1 LGSAKISPLLYLPM
15 DNSYFSLKFTHTIW
29 RRPISCFRTN
39 ARMPRITEF
48 LLVKVQPW
56 EFSSSPMN
64 LEGLAEELKGRRYE
78 PTLVRRVYIPKS
90 DGGGGR

>member
-1 LGSAKISPLLYLPM
+1 
-15 DNSYFSLKFTHTIW
+15 
-29 RRPISCFRTN
+29 
-39 ARMPRITEF
+39 
-48 LLVKVQPW
+48 
-56 EFSSSPMN
+56 MN